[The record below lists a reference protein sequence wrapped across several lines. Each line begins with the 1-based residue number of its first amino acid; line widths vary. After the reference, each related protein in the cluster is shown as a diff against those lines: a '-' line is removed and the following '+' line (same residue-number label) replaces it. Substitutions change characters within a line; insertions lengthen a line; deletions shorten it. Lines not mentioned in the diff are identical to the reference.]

1 MALFLP
7 SNVSPLPPA
16 ANMQSWKDESITG
29 LDNAEFFKLPKGLE
43 NRSVQL
49 DYTQL
54 NDEARSNA
62 SAYVQKILDST
73 PKPKGR
79 NAFTSVHVVA
89 PPEVTKSSVA
99 EDTIATLQEGCNAL
113 KKEMHL
119 HRLNKEGCKPNA
131 TPMEEYQ
138 TIFEAASSL
147 LMAKADRA
155 SILVFVGWENTA
167 MDAYAAFIAML
178 PFRGVQC
185 ALISRRQTFGNMLN
199 FTTPSGTFVFDGL
212 TAARMGKFS
221 VHSVFGTLPS
231 KTFSNGVNEWCP
243 VDISDYVEDESV
255 VKIPFKIGGLTLP
268 MMTHNGTCED
278 ALYCL
283 RELLNDRFPDGYTPI
298 VSCGETCDALG
309 YGQDML
315 DALDQDDGLLFS
327 HKSGE
332 TYKRYDNYG
341 TDHLFAAINSAR
353 KSGQPPVIIAV
364 GGGVNGNCIGLIA
377 GMTNCEFIEVPT
389 TPMHYNDAVT
399 SAKKAFS
406 LVVDDKILSKNI
418 LGCFYLPQLAFCVNE
433 WLLTISSANAHATVG
448 EATKTM
454 NMLGMANSVVGASDF
469 HNITGAVE
477 FASDFTK
484 ILSEVEGFDN
494 LISFIE
500 DKTVA
505 RKKRA
510 IIAVG
515 KKIAQ
520 LREAKY
526 DSAKTQIREVDQ
538 VRFRRFPSR
547 GKMMSMSSMASLFT
561 AATLESASENTDSS
575 MSESPSA
582 GASSFSGYGSE
593 MSLSDD
599 EENESELE
607 LLIVKRREMM
617 KSFRAHFNKMNE
629 KKKQS
634 ILSFLTTINKEIV
647 CAKAMFLAYSDP
659 FEKYRALLFEY
670 AHTLG
675 HGVEAFANDLYL
687 RARNNGVEV
696 SEDAL
701 RLHGQ
706 CVGMAVLWAGQMSK
720 DLGKLEGEGFQLHQ
734 SFPYLFNRAGGF
746 SFGPLRNLCD
756 ELKVEKD
763 EFCEKVLQ
771 VVRRDNKRGYCNCSD
786 PQKSVDQLVT
796 CRPGKMLKSDDP
808 NAEVR
813 YLVEV
818 DEEWQKNVLELAF
831 DGYFDKVAD
840 LQDGK
845 LRFRSSAP
853 ITKNRDL
860 LRSSSREVAAFIRS
874 RLLKAYTDDISN

>member
-1 MALFLP
+1 M
-7 SNVSPLPPA
+7 
-16 ANMQSWKDESITG
+16 DEY
-29 LDNAEFFKLPKGLE
+29 N
-43 NRSVQL
+43 
-49 DYTQL
+49 
-54 NDEARSNA
+54 
-62 SAYVQKILDST
+62 
-73 PKPKGR
+73 
-79 NAFTSVHVVA
+79 
-89 PPEVTKSSVA
+89 
-99 EDTIATLQEGCNAL
+99 
-113 KKEMHL
+113 
-119 HRLNKEGCKPNA
+119 
-131 TPMEEYQ
+131 

-147 LMAKADRA
+147 LMSKADRA
-155 SILVFVGWENTA
+155 SILIFVGWENVK

-185 ALISRRQTFGNMLN
+185 AILSMRQSYGNLLR
-199 FTTPSGTFVFDGL
+199 FTTPTRTFDFDAL
-212 TAARMGKFS
+212 TSARMGKFS
-221 VHSVFGTLPS
+221 IHAVFGELPS
-231 KTFSNGVNEWCP
+231 KTISTPVEQWCP
-243 VDISDYVEDESV
+243 VDISSQEDDEDV
-255 VKIPFKIGGLTLP
+255 IQIPFKIGGLKLP
-268 MMTHNGTCED
+268 MLTHNGSCEE
-278 ALYCL
+278 ALYSL
-283 RELLNDRFPDGYTPI
+283 SELLKDRFTNGYTPI

-309 YGQDML
+309 YGQYML
-315 DALDQDDGLLFS
+315 DALDQDDGFLFA

-341 TDHLFAAINSAR
+341 TDALFAKINEAR
-353 KSGQPPVIIAV
+353 KSGAPPVIIAV

-406 LVVDDKILSKNI
+406 LVVEDRILSKNI

-454 NMLGMANSVVGASDF
+454 NMLGMSNSIVGASDF
-469 HNITGAVE
+469 HNILGASE

-494 LISFIE
+494 LIGFIE
-500 DKTVA
+500 NKSILNQ
-505 RKKRA
+505 KKN
-510 IIAVG
+510 IISIG
-515 KKIAQ
+515 KRIAE
-520 LREAKY
+520 LRESDTKERESRQVDLKQTKFGSKPSYMSMATLVTV
-526 DSAKTQIREVDQ
+526 DSASDMSYTMDSGVSQS
-538 VRFRRFPSR
+538 PSYTIDS
-547 GKMMSMSSMASLFT
+547 GN
-561 AATLESASENTDSS
+561 SEA
-575 MSESPSA
+575 PSA
-582 GASSFSGYGSE
+582 GTSSISGYGSE

-599 EENESELE
+599 EAEVSESSLE
-607 LLIVKRREMM
+607 HLMKKRRAMM
-617 KSFRAHFNKMNE
+617 RNFRSSFYNMDPE
-629 KKKQS
+629 KKRS
-634 ILSFLTTINKEIV
+634 ILSFLTTINREIV

-687 RARNNGVEV
+687 KARNCGVEI

-706 CVGMAVLWAGQMSK
+706 CVGMAVLWAGEMSK
-720 DLGKLEGEGFQLHQ
+720 DLGKLTGEGYVLHQ

-746 SFGPLRNLCD
+746 SFGPIRNLCD
-756 ELKVEKD
+756 ELGVGKD
-763 EFCEKVLQ
+763 EFCERVLQ

-786 PQKSVDQLVT
+786 PKKSVDQLVT

-818 DEEWQKNVLELAF
+818 DEDWQKNVLAKAF

-840 LQDGK
+840 LQNGEIQF
-845 LRFRSSAP
+845 LSSAP
-853 ITKNRDL
+853 VTRNKNIL
-860 LRSSSREVAAFIRS
+860 QSRSKSVAGYIRS
-874 RLLKAYTDDISN
+874 RLLQAYEADMPAQS

>member
-1 MALFLP
+1 
-7 SNVSPLPPA
+7 
-16 ANMQSWKDESITG
+16 
-29 LDNAEFFKLPKGLE
+29 
-43 NRSVQL
+43 
-49 DYTQL
+49 
-54 NDEARSNA
+54 
-62 SAYVQKILDST
+62 
-73 PKPKGR
+73 
-79 NAFTSVHVVA
+79 VA
-89 PPEVTKSSVA
+89 PPASVQSQVA
-99 EDTIATLQEGCNAL
+99 EETIQTLEEGSKTL

-119 HRLNKEGCKPNA
+119 HRLKEEGVKPNA
-131 TPMEEYQ
+131 SPMDEYI

-147 LMAKADRA
+147 LMSKADRA
-155 SILVFVGWENTA
+155 SILIFVGWENVA
-167 MDAYAAFIAML
+167 MDAYASFIAML

-185 ALISRRQTFGNMLN
+185 AIISRRTKYSTMLHHS
-199 FTTPSGTFVFDGL
+199 TPSGTFVFDAL
-212 TAARMGKFS
+212 TSARMGKFS
-221 VHSVFGTLPS
+221 VHSVFGPLES
-231 KTFSNGVNEWCP
+231 KKFDKKVDEWIP
-243 VDISDYVEDESV
+243 VDISSQERDESI
-255 VKIPFKIGGLTLP
+255 VKIPFKIGGLKLP
-268 MMTHNGTCED
+268 MLTHNGSCEE

-283 RELLNDRFPDGYTPI
+283 SELLKDRFPNGYTPI

-315 DALDQDDGLLFS
+315 DALDQEDGLLFA

-341 TDHLFAAINSAR
+341 TDRLFETINKAR
-353 KSGQPPVIIAV
+353 KSDCPPVIIAV

-454 NMLGMANSVVGASDF
+454 NMLGMANSIVGATDF
-469 HNITGAVE
+469 HNILGAAE

-494 LISFIE
+494 LIGFIE
-500 DKTVA
+500 DKEILK
-505 RKKRA
+505 RKKA

-515 KKIAQ
+515 KKIAA

-526 DSAKTQIREVDQ
+526 ESKSVSTADESKGK
-538 VRFRRFPSR
+538 FRRLASQ
-547 GKMMSMSSMASLFT
+547 GKMMSMTSMASVVT
-561 AATLESASENTDSS
+561 MSTVESSADMSLMGSSVSETDT
-575 MSESPSA
+575 PSA
-582 GASSFSGYGSE
+582 GNSMISGYASE
-593 MSLSDD
+593 MSLSD
-599 EENESELE
+599 EEEDNVSELE
-607 LLIVKRREMM
+607 YLLMKRKDMM
-617 KSFRAHFNKMNE
+617 KNFRQHFTTME
-629 KKKQS
+629 ETKKQS
-634 ILSFLTTINKEIV
+634 ILSFLTTINREIV

-687 RARNNGVEV
+687 KARNSGVEV
-696 SEDAL
+696 SDNAL

-706 CVGMAVLWAGQMSK
+706 CVGMAVLWAGEMSK
-720 DLGKLEGEGFQLHQ
+720 DLGKLTGEGYQLHQ

-756 ELKVEKD
+756 EMNVEKE

-786 PQKSVDQLVT
+786 PKKSVDQLVT
-796 CRPGKMLKSDDP
+796 CRPGKMLRSDDP

-818 DEEWQKNVLELAF
+818 DEDWQKNVLEKAF

-840 LQDGK
+840 LQNGK
-845 LRFRSSAP
+845 LTFQSSAP
-853 ITKNRDL
+853 MLKNRDL
-860 LRSSSREVAAFIRS
+860 LRSSSKDVAQHIRN
-874 RLLKAYTDDISN
+874 RLLKAYTSDVSN

>member
-1 MALFLP
+1 M
-7 SNVSPLPPA
+7 
-16 ANMQSWKDESITG
+16 DT
-29 LDNAEFFKLPKGLE
+29 
-43 NRSVQL
+43 
-49 DYTQL
+49 
-54 NDEARSNA
+54 
-62 SAYVQKILDST
+62 T

-89 PPEVTKSSVA
+89 PPEVTKSFVA
-99 EDTIATLQEGCNAL
+99 EETIATLQEGCRAL
-113 KKEMHL
+113 NKEMHL

-131 TPMEEYQ
+131 TPMEEYE

-155 SILVFVGWENTA
+155 SILVFVGWENSA

-185 ALISRRQTFGNMLN
+185 ALITRRQTYSNMLN
-199 FTTPSGTFVFDGL
+199 FTTPSGTFVFDAL

-221 VHSVFGTLPS
+221 VHSVFGALPS
-231 KTFSNGVNEWCP
+231 KSFSNGVNQWCP
-243 VDISDYVEDESV
+243 VDISSCEEDESI

-268 MMTHNGTCED
+268 MLTHNGTCED

-283 RELLNDRFPDGYTPI
+283 RELLNDRFPDGFTPI

-341 TDHLFAAINSAR
+341 TDRLFATINKAR

-377 GMTNCEFIEVPT
+377 GMANCEFIEVPT

-406 LVVDDKILSKNI
+406 LVVDDRILSKNI

-454 NMLGMANSVVGASDF
+454 NMLGMANSAVGASDF

-510 IIAVG
+510 IIAIG
-515 KKIAQ
+515 KKIAE
-520 LREAKY
+520 LREAKF
-526 DSAKTQIREVDQ
+526 DSAKSQVREVEQ
-538 VRFRRFPSR
+538 IRFRRISSR
-547 GKMMSMSSMASLFT
+547 SKTMSMSMSSMASLFT
-561 AATLESASENTDSS
+561 AATLESTENTDSS

-617 KSFRAHFNKMNE
+617 KSFRSQFNKMNE

-687 RARNNGVEV
+687 RARNSGTEV

-720 DLGKLEGEGFQLHQ
+720 DLGKLDGEGFQLHQ

-756 ELKVEKD
+756 ELKVEKE

-818 DEEWQKNVLELAF
+818 DEDWQKNVLELAF

-845 LRFRSSAP
+845 LHFRSSAP

-860 LRSSSREVAAFIRS
+860 LRSSSSEVAAFIRS